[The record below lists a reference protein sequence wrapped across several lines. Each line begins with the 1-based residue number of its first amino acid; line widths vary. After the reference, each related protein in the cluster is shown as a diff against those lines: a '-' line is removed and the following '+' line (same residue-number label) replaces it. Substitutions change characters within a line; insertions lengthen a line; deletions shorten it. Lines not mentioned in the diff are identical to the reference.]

1 MNQKLCPKEKPLMRF
16 TKKKKKW
23 GKNNGNKYHYTWP
36 KRIWTLRY
44 LQEKVFC
51 RSIRLLCLLWQMG
64 LSCTQEKAPRINSMS
79 QMLLDFKKQE
89 IRWYIMS
96 NDVNYIKDCP
106 KCNGSG
112 EMDCPSCGG
121 SGYDYMD
128 GGQCDRCDGTGDVT
142 CNRCHGS
149 GVVSA

>member
-1 MNQKLCPKEKPLMRF
+1 
-16 TKKKKKW
+16 
-23 GKNNGNKYHYTWP
+23 
-36 KRIWTLRY
+36 
-44 LQEKVFC
+44 
-51 RSIRLLCLLWQMG
+51 
-64 LSCTQEKAPRINSMS
+64 
-79 QMLLDFKKQE
+79 
-89 IRWYIMS
+89 MS

-142 CNRCHGS
+142 CNRCRGS